1 MHPLDDTIVAV
12 SSAPG
17 RSPRALIRCSGPQTP
32 NITRGLLSPSDYQ
45 PRSLQRVTLQPPLP
59 PLPALALRFTAPH
72 SFTGQDTLELQL
84 SGNPALLTQTLQ
96 AFNDSGARP
105 AEPGEFT
112 ARAFML
118 GKLDLTEAEGVAATI
133 AAESAAQLRAAGDL
147 RRGRLANLTD
157 NLADRL
163 ATLLALV
170 EAGIDFTDQ
179 DDVVPITP
187 ADLHTQLTELYN
199 QLEKLL
205 SESQPWSALESLP
218 RVVLAGAPST
228 GKSTLFN
235 ALLDRPRALTDAAP
249 GTTRDR
255 LAEPLQLPAI
265 DHLPPAEVLLI
276 DIAGLDTPTAEFD
289 RDIQSLAQGTLAE
302 ADLILRITDGHAPLP
317 NTPTDTPSLILRTK
331 ADATPTATKD
341 ACGPSLTPDA
351 FADGQ
356 PLPVSAHTN
365 RNLDTLRHAIAH
377 ALRHRVSHSASD
389 RLTLQPRHQQAL
401 AATRD
406 TLQDALTA
414 LTPAR
419 NRPSLD
425 TPELIALP
433 LRDAL
438 DHLAAL
444 TGRMTPDDIIGRVFA
459 TFCVGK

>member
-1 MHPLDDTIVAV
+1 MHTLDDTIVAV

-17 RSPRALIRCSGPQTP
+17 RSPRAIIRCSGRQTP
-32 NITRGLLSPSDYQ
+32 HIADQLLRGDAASAVLSK
-45 PRSLQRVTLQPPLP
+45 PRQLQRVALQPPLP
-59 PLPALALRFTAPH
+59 PLPALAVRFTAPN
-72 SFTGQDTLELQL
+72 SFTGQDVLELQL
-84 SGNPALLTQTLQ
+84 PGNPALLTQTLG
-96 AFNDSGARP
+96 AFTDAGARP

-133 AAESAAQLRAAGDL
+133 AAESTAQLRAAGDL
-147 RRGRLANLTD
+147 RRGRLASLTD
-157 NLADRL
+157 SLTDRL
-163 ATLLALV
+163 ANLLALV

-187 ADLHTQLTELYN
+187 ADLHQQLTELHQ
-199 QLEKLL
+199 QLATRL

-255 LAEPLQLPAI
+255 LAEPLQLPAL
-265 DHLPPAEVLLI
+265 DHLPAAEALLI
-276 DIAGLDTPTAEFD
+276 DIAGLDTPTGALD
-289 RDIQSLAQGTLAE
+289 RDIQSLAQSTLAE
-302 ADLILRITDGHAPLP
+302 ADLILRITDGYAPLP
-317 NTPTDTPSLILRTK
+317 NTPPTTPTLDLHTK
-331 ADATPTATKD
+331 ADN
-341 ACGPSLTPDA
+341 
-351 FADGQ
+351 ADSIDVTSHIAHRTSHI
-356 PLPVSAHTN
+356 PISAHTG
-365 RNLDTLRHAIAH
+365 RNLDTLRQAIAH
-377 ALRHRVSHSASD
+377 ALRHRLSHSAAD

-401 AATRD
+401 TATRD
-406 TLQDALTA
+406 AVHDALTA
-414 LTPAR
+414 LSPSR
-419 NRPSLD
+419 NAPSLD
-425 TPELIALP
+425 APELIALP

-444 TGRMTPDDIIGRVFA
+444 TGRLTPDDIIGRVFA

>member
-1 MHPLDDTIVAV
+1 MLSLDDTIVAI

-17 RSPRALIRCSGPQTP
+17 RSPRALIRCSGPDTP
-32 NITRGLLSPSDYQ
+32 NITQQLLRGDVASAALLPL
-45 PRSLQRVTLQPPLP
+45 RTLQRVTLNPPLP

-72 SFTGQDTLELQL
+72 SFTGQHTLELQL
-84 SGNPALLTQTLQ
+84 PGNPALLNQTLQ
-96 AFNDSGARP
+96 AFTKAGARP

-133 AAESAAQLRAAGDL
+133 AAESTAQLRAAGDL
-147 RRGRLANLTD
+147 RRGRLANLIDT
-157 NLADRL
+157 LADRL

-187 ADLHTQLTELYN
+187 ANLHTQLTELYN

-205 SESQPWSALESLP
+205 SQSQPWSALESLP

-235 ALLDRPRALTDAAP
+235 ALLDRPRALTDATP

-255 LAEPLQLPAI
+255 LAEPLQLPAT
-265 DHLPPAEVLLI
+265 DNLAPAEVLLI
-276 DIAGLDTPTAEFD
+276 DIAGLDTATAPLD
-289 RDIQSLAQGTLAE
+289 RDIQALAHETLAE
-302 ADLILRITDGHAPLP
+302 ADLVLRITDGHAPLP
-317 NTPTDTPSLILRTK
+317 NTPPNTPTLNLQTK
-331 ADATPTATKD
+331 ADDADPIDPTSHIEHPTS
-341 ACGPSLTPDA
+341 PI
-351 FADGQ
+351 
-356 PLPVSAHTN
+356 PLSAHTS

-377 ALRHRVSHSASD
+377 ALRHRLAHSAAD

-401 AATRD
+401 TATRD
-406 TLQDALTA
+406 ALQHALTQ

-419 NRPSLD
+419 HHPSLNE
-425 TPELIALP
+425 PELIALP

-444 TGRMTPDDIIGRVFA
+444 TGRLTPDDIIGRVFA